1 VTRPKIVKAV
11 DGFEIGLSKTFL
23 GMDKNTAHTF
33 KLPKNMDEVLVEFFS
48 LNDNSLQVPIRLYIE
63 GRMYDAQL
71 RWWRGNRTMPHIHPP
86 EALPKRDGTFF
97 VWAGRGYIQTQMKMR
112 DVFRGELR
120 DYEATGSI
128 SPCKIRFHHLGEN
141 VFLMLRSDGLN

>member
-1 VTRPKIVKAV
+1 MKVV

-23 GMDKNTAHTF
+23 GLDKNTAHTF
-33 KLPKNMDEVLVEFFS
+33 KLPKNMDEALVEFFS
-48 LNDNSLQVPIRLYIE
+48 LNDSSLQVPIRLYIE

-97 VWAGRGYIQTQMKMR
+97 VWAGSRYEQTQMKMR
-112 DVFRGELR
+112 DVFRDELH
-120 DYEATGSI
+120 DYGATGSI
-128 SPCKIRFHHLGEN
+128 PPRKIRFHHLGED